1 MNEKNSFH
9 YDPLYRVIDVTE
21 EMRFIEGSFKKHYD
35 RLKGI
40 SNLGI
45 IPQLL
50 GMAKYSKY
58 EHSQPYE
65 NPVTILDPDEIENDL
80 EDILNWLADFKK
92 R

>member
-1 MNEKNSFH
+1 M
-9 YDPLYRVIDVTE
+9 T
-21 EMRFIEGSFKKHYD
+21 
-35 RLKGI
+35 
-40 SNLGI
+40 
-45 IPQLL
+45 
-50 GMAKYSKY
+50 KYSKY